1 MLYKYNKVNQTTLRI
16 LGLFKNDY
24 KTSLHLRKIARNI
37 QVDVKAVRLQLDGL
51 EKANIMASVQKG
63 KNKEYRLNLG
73 SYLTVYYMILAE
85 AFASIDYLSRN
96 FEIKKL
102 VNETSD
108 DLGNTAI
115 LFGSFAK
122 ENMTEA
128 SDIDI
133 IVVADKKPEE
143 KTFREVSSL
152 IDRKISL
159 KFATPEQ
166 FSKGLISGDP
176 LIREIVANHI
186 ILKGIDSFCH
196 IMWRYYAKQ

>member
-1 MLYKYNKVNQTTLRI
+1 MLYKYNNVNQTTLKI

-24 KTSLHLRKIARNI
+24 KASFHLREIARKI
-37 QVDVKAVRLQLDGL
+37 RVDAKAVRVQLDRL
-51 EKANIMASVQKG
+51 EKSNVITSAQKG
-63 KNKEYRLNLG
+63 KNREYSLNLG
-73 SYLTVYYMILAE
+73 NYLTFYHLILAE

-102 VNETSD
+102 INETSD
-108 DLGNTAI
+108 NLGDTAI

-143 KTFREVSSL
+143 KAFREAGSL

-166 FSKGLISGDP
+166 FSKGLTSGDP
-176 LIREIVANHI
+176 LIREVVANHVV
-186 ILKGIDSFCH
+186 LKGIDSLCD